1 MKAIIK
7 KSSIIILICSGI
19 LLMNSEVRA
28 QTKEKQNSPKMEN
41 TEAKTEI
48 LQLTIEGMSCQA
60 GCANGIDNLLMQQ
73 DGIIKSRT
81 FFDSSSSEIYYDEK
95 KISENQIIDLIEK
108 RGFKPTIRER
118 KNKSN

>member
-7 KSSIIILICSGI
+7 KSSAVILICSGI
-19 LLMNSEVRA
+19 LLMNSEARA
-28 QTKEKQNSPKMEN
+28 QTKEKQNLPKMEN

-73 DGIIKSRT
+73 NGIIKSRT
-81 FFDSSSSEIYYDEK
+81 FFDSSSSEIYYDERRISK
-95 KISENQIIDLIEK
+95 KQIIGLIEK
-108 RGFKPTIRER
+108 RGFKTAMREEE
-118 KNKSN
+118 K